1 MDKTELTIVNDIA
14 RLRELQAF
22 VEETADA
29 WELSMKVSMNIN
41 LVLEEIISNI
51 IFYGYEDDGVHVIRI
66 ELMKADDAVKIIIT
80 DDAAVFDI
88 LAAEEFADNEK
99 AAEDRKI
106 GGLGIHFVKTLMDK
120 VEYRREN
127 EQNILSLIKK
137 I

>member
-1 MDKTELTIVNDIA
+1 MDKKDLTIVNDIA
-14 RLRELQAF
+14 RIRELQAF
-22 VEETADA
+22 VEEAADA

-51 IFYGYEDDGVHVIRI
+51 IFYGYKDDSVHEIRI
-66 ELMKADDAVKIIIT
+66 ELVKADDEVQIIIT

-88 LAAEEFADNEK
+88 LAAEDFADNEK

-127 EQNILSLIKK
+127 EQNIISLIKK

>member
-1 MDKTELTIVNDIA
+1 MDKKELTIVNDIA

-22 VEETADA
+22 VEEAADA

-51 IFYGYEDDGVHVIRI
+51 IFYGYEDDSVHEIRI
-66 ELMKADDAVKIIIT
+66 DLMKADDEVKIIIT
-80 DDAAVFDI
+80 DDAAIFDI
-88 LAAEEFADNEK
+88 LAAEDFAGNEK